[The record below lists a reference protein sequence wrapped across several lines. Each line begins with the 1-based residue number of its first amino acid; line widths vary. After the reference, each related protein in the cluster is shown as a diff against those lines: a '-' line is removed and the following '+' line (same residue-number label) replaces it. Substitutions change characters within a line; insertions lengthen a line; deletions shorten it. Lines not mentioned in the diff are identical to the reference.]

1 MLNRILRMSGVIAM
15 ALSSCMV
22 VSAPANTEKAPN
34 ITLNGAYISGGL
46 IIGEIEG
53 VVAVELNG
61 NALPIT
67 DSGHVVFGFGRDVSG
82 PQSLVLT
89 DFNGHRFT
97 RVIDIKPRNYKIDRV
112 DGVPQ
117 KTVTPDPEQQAR
129 ARKEAAKVWT
139 ARNNANSERVDFLAP
154 INMPASGRISGV
166 YGSQRIFNGTPR
178 NPHFG
183 LDIAAPT
190 GTPVFAPWSGRV
202 VLAED
207 DLFYSG
213 GTLIIEHG
221 YGVTSTYIHLHK
233 LHVQVGDELQQG
245 DRIAEIGATG
255 RVTGPHLDWRI
266 NWRHERLDPALA
278 IEFFS
283 EAATNPVPA
292 ADR

>member
-1 MLNRILRMSGVIAM
+1 MLNQVIRMFGVLTVAM
-15 ALSSCMV
+15 ASFTLAAAPVSSE
-22 VSAPANTEKAPN
+22 APT
-34 ITLNGAYISGGL
+34 ITLTGAHVSGGL
-46 IIGEIEG
+46 LIGELEHAA
-53 VVAVELNG
+53 AVELNG
-61 NALPIT
+61 NPLPIT

-82 PQSLVLT
+82 PQSLVITGRNGQTLT
-89 DFNGHRFT
+89 Q
-97 RVIDIKPRNYKIDRV
+97 VIDIKPRKYNIDRV

-129 ARKEAAKVWT
+129 ARKEAAKVWA
-139 ARNNANSERVDFLAP
+139 ARNNANSQRADFLAP
-154 INMPASGRISGV
+154 IKMPAAGRISGV

-190 GTPVFAPWSGRV
+190 GTPVFAPWAGKV
-202 VLAED
+202 VLAEN

-221 YGVTSTYIHLHK
+221 YGVTTTYIHLHK
-233 LHVQVGDELQQG
+233 LHVQVGDEIQQG